1 MPPKKQ
7 ETNVP
12 TPGEDVQE
20 KATTE
25 EQEPTPVSIEE
36 AQKNNKQIPGQPRP
50 TATILVEDLSK
61 LIEIVETQ
69 KKDMAVMK
77 DALNR
82 DKLLRSEAKHGV
94 NQEDMR
100 PRATLKL
107 YDGKIITK
115 WKDAVESEHVFKNQV
130 VYNGNVPI
138 GEIVK
143 AHLITI
149 DGEEIITDYS
159 DFIKRNNYTNIR
171 RISSTEADGKTYWR
185 AVFEHPEY
193 AEKYGEIDI
202 ETKFLNCP

>member
-1 MPPKKQ
+1 MPPKPN
-7 ETNVP
+7 TPVPPAAP
-12 TPGEDVQE
+12 TPEV
-20 KATTE
+20 
-25 EQEPTPVSIEE
+25 PEE
-36 AQKNNKQIPGQPRP
+36 APAVSVGEALKNQPAPGNPKP

-61 LIEIVETQ
+61 LIEIVESQ

-94 NQEDMR
+94 NQEDLR
-100 PRATLKL
+100 PRATLKV
-107 YDGKIITK
+107 YDNKVIVK
-115 WKDAVESEHVFKNQV
+115 WKDAIESEHVFKNQV
-130 VYNGNVPI
+130 VYNGITPI

-143 AHLITI
+143 SHLVTI

-159 DFIKRNNYTNIR
+159 DFIKRNVYTNIR
-171 RISSTEADGKTYWR
+171 RLSQSDTDGKTFWR
-185 AVFEHPEY
+185 AVFEDPNL